1 MLLLR
6 KHLEVWKTNDL
17 AQLLH
22 FTGGQTE
29 AQRETSDQGSWQG
42 GVKLLVC
49 WVCLSAVSGLMQ
61 LSAHVAGIPLF
72 RLGP

>member
-29 AQRETSDQGSWQG
+29 AQRETSDQGPQRVRGRAGSSFW
-42 GVKLLVC
+42 
-49 WVCLSAVSGLMQ
+49 SAGSV
-61 LSAHVAGIPLF
+61 F
-72 RLGP
+72 RLFLG